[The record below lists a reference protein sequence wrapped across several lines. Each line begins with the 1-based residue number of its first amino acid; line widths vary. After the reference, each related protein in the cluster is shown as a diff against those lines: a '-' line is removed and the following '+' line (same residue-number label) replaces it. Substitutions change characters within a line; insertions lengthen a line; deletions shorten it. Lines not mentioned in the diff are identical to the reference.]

1 LVQGGVLLT
10 VICLVITTE
19 EFKKFL
25 GAVAEKRNTFSKL
38 HEMQW
43 QQHFNGIAGEKY

>member
-1 LVQGGVLLT
+1 MNQELEYKWRKDNSVQGGVLLT

-25 GAVAEKRNTFSKL
+25 SAVAE
-38 HEMQW
+38 E
-43 QQHFNGIAGEKY
+43 